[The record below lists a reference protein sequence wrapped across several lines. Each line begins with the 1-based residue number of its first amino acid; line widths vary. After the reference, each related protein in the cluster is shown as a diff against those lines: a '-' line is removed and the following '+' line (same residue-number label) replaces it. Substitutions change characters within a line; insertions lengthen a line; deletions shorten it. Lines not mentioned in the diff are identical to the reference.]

1 MIPPHAV
8 LTALEAHRLAVA
20 SSLAAWLAYNRDT
33 QARDAAAAGVSG
45 AAYERAHAL
54 RARTLIE
61 VDLAV
66 REWCVNEGGR
76 RVA

>member
-45 AAYERAHAL
+45 AAY
-54 RARTLIE
+54 
-61 VDLAV
+61 
-66 REWCVNEGGR
+66 
-76 RVA
+76 

>member
-1 MIPPHAV
+1 MA
-8 LTALEAHRLAVA
+8 ALESHRLAVA
-20 SSLAAWLAYNRDT
+20 SSLAAWLAYDRDT

-66 REWCVNEGGR
+66 RAWCVEEADR